1 MKVENKIHIYRID
14 GVDTVVGEK
23 TKLIMTNVWNR
34 KQFVELQI
42 GDGKKIVVKA
52 SDLNKAINNSTG
64 NDD

>member
-1 MKVENKIHIYRID
+1 MKVENKIHIYSID
-14 GVDTVVGEK
+14 GTDTVVGEK
-23 TKLIMTNVWNR
+23 TELIMTNVWNR

-52 SDLNKAINNSTG
+52 SDLNKAINNATD